1 MIDIENARKIIA
13 SGLKKYLSCPIIRG
27 NQTAEMPKYPYG
39 SYNIINLTNGYKGT
53 YGEWEDG
60 VYRKPFIATMSLAFH
75 SDNYSEAVNLAN
87 KAHEWLEQVGT
98 VYLNDNN
105 VIIQSVGSITDR
117 SNLMTTEYEYTYGF
131 DCFVWLYD
139 EIEIDE
145 ARTGAIESIEITPQ
159 INK

>member
-1 MIDIENARKIIA
+1 MIDIENTRKTIA
-13 SGLKKYLSCPIIRG
+13 SGLKKYLSCPVIRG
-27 NQTAEMPKYPYG
+27 NQTADMPKYPYG
-39 SYNIINLTNGYKGT
+39 SYNIINLTNENKGT

-75 SDNYSEAVNLAN
+75 SDNYSEAVKLAN

-117 SNLMTTEYEYTYGF
+117 SNLLTTEYEYTYGF
-131 DCFVWLYD
+131 DCFIWLYD
-139 EIEIDE
+139 EIGAEQEE
-145 ARTGAIESIEITPQ
+145 AGVIESFEVTP
-159 INK
+159 IIDK